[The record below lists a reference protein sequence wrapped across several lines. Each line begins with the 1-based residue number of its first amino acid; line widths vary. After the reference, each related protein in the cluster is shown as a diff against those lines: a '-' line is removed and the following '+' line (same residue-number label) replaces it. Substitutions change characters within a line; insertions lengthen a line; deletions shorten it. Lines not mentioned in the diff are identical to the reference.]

1 MRRMGKNLFSMEIY
15 GKDGRLDI
23 FGFGGSY
30 GLKKLTN
37 NNTLPER
44 SLSKI
49 ISWECPLSDE
59 SWTEDMVDFYEDI
72 RLNRAPSAGVNGTY

>member
-1 MRRMGKNLFSMEIY
+1 MHRMEKNLFFMGIY

-23 FGFGGSY
+23 FGLGGSY
-30 GLKKLTN
+30 GLKKFTN
-37 NNTLPER
+37 YNTLLER
-44 SLSKI
+44 GPSEI

-59 SWTEDMVDFYEDI
+59 SWIEDMVDFYEDI